1 MEQENNSAQ
10 DLVQQLEIRRVYDK
24 ETETWYYSVV
34 DAIAALTDTP
44 DPVDY
49 WTKLKR
55 RVKTEAFEIVLR
67 RVVQFKRKAR
77 DNKFRATDCM
87 DREALLRQK
96 KLLGVQLDEANQGER

>member
-1 MEQENNSAQ
+1 VEQENNSAQ

-34 DAIAALTDTP
+34 DAIAAP

-55 RVKTEAFEIVLR
+55 RVKTEAFETVLL
-67 RVVQFKRKAR
+67 RVVQFKLKAR
-77 DNKFRATDCM
+77 DSKFRATDCM